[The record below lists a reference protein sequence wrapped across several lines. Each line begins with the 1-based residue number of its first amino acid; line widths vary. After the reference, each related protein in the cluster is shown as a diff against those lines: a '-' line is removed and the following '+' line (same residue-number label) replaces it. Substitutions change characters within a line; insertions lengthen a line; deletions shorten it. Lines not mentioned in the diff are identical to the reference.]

1 MTVIYELA
9 KEQFPDI
16 VAVGEE
22 AAHKKISLETH
33 LEARWSLCY

>member
-33 LEARWSLCY
+33 L